1 MAGYATLQEAYNID
15 SFNPKKKKEVVEN
28 KQKTQENF
36 MNDYSSQD
44 DCYFKKEF
52 GIDND
57 TCKSEMIDPA
67 KANYGNFV
75 ANEGFSNNSSDVKD
89 YKSNTMNTQGGS
101 CSPLQAPSYNLPM
114 TEENKA
120 EFKKVVDLYTN
131 YQSNNITYNEFNK
144 NKESND
150 IMPYYDEDMDQY
162 LDINTL
168 KTSQIFT
175 GTSGTAGSEVIPNN
189 KRYMPNY
196 NEKGYTD
203 DNTDKYLNINT
214 KTDDILIAPSYN
226 LSEED
231 KKNSLRSL
239 SILKKFSENK
249 VDGSSSASETDQ
261 EKKVD
266 NNYDYLYNIALFI
279 FIGIII
285 IFLCDQ
291 IAELAINIGMKR
303 ATQILEPY
311 LNKPNNIIE
320 NYAADIDSI
329 SSVSSI
335 SDIIEEAPMVS
346 ILPSTTKIPK
356 IPDIPDVP
364 SITDVP
370 QAPELS
376 ILDIY
381 KKANVK

>member
-1 MAGYATLQEAYNID
+1 MAGYATLQEAYNIE
-15 SFNPKKKKEVVEN
+15 SFNTKKKKNTDNFKN
-28 KQKTQENF
+28 KEKIQEKF

-52 GIDND
+52 GINND
-57 TCKSEMIDPA
+57 TCKAEMTNNP
-67 KANYGNFV
+67 KYGNFV
-75 ANEGFSNNSSDVKD
+75 ANEGFTNNSSDVKN
-89 YKSNTMNTQGGS
+89 YKSNTMNTQGES
-101 CSPLQAPSYNLPM
+101 CSPLQVPNYNLPIS
-114 TEENKA
+114 EENKA

-131 YQSNNITYNEFNK
+131 YQSNNKTYNEFNK

-162 LDINTL
+162 LDINSL

-175 GTSGTAGSEVIPNN
+175 GTSGSEIIPNN

-239 SILKKFSENK
+239 NILKKFNNNKINGTGITPNSEKPN
-249 VDGSSSASETDQ
+249 A
-261 EKKVD
+261 
-266 NNYDYLYNIALFI
+266 NNYDTFYNIALFI
-279 FIGIII
+279 FIGIVII
-285 IFLCDQ
+285 LLCDQ
-291 IAELAINIGMKR
+291 ITELAINIGMKR
-303 ATQILEPY
+303 TIEILEPY
-311 LNKPNNIIE
+311 LNRPDNIIKEEISNMDSLSNIIE
-320 NYAADIDSI
+320 DIEQTP
-329 SSVSSI
+329 VST
-335 SDIIEEAPMVS
+335 
-346 ILPSTTKIPK
+346 ILPNVPEISNN
-356 IPDIPDVP
+356 PDVP
-364 SITDVP
+364 DIKI
-370 QAPELS
+370 PELS
-376 ILDIY
+376 IIDIY

>member
-1 MAGYATLQEAYNID
+1 MAGYATLQEAYNIE
-15 SFNPKKKKEVVEN
+15 SFTTKKKKNVESFKN
-28 KQKTQENF
+28 KEKIQEKF

-44 DCYFKKEF
+44 ECYFKKEF
-52 GIDND
+52 GINND
-57 TCKSEMIDPA
+57 TCKAEMINNP
-67 KANYGNFV
+67 NYGNFV
-75 ANEGFSNNSSDVKD
+75 ANEGFTNNSTDVKD

-114 TEENKA
+114 SEENKA

-175 GTSGTAGSEVIPNN
+175 GTSGSEIIPNN

-239 SILKKFSENK
+239 NILKKFSDNK
-249 VDGSSSASETDQ
+249 IDGTGITPKSEAKYET
-261 EKKVD
+261 V
-266 NNYDYLYNIALFI
+266 NNYDTFYNIALFI
-279 FIGIII
+279 FIGIVII
-285 IFLCDQ
+285 LLCDQ
-291 IAELAINIGMKR
+291 ITELAINMGMKR
-303 ATQILEPY
+303 ATEILEPY
-311 LNKPNNIIE
+311 LNKPNNIITKE
-320 NYAADIDSI
+320 ISNMDSL
-329 SSVSSI
+329 SNV
-335 SDIIEEAPMVS
+335 IEEAPVLS
-346 ILPSTTKIPK
+346 TLPGIPG
-356 IPDIPDVP
+356 ISNNQDVT
-364 SITDVP
+364 I
-370 QAPELS
+370 PELS
-376 ILDIY
+376 IIDIY